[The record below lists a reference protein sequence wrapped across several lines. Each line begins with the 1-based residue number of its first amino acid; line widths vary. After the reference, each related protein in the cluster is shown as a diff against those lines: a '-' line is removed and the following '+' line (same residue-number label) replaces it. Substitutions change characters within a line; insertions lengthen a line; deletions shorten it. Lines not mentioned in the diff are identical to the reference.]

1 MTKNLRNA
9 IDAIKENRMKEKD
22 GKKFVEIKPINQHLF
37 QNDDEKEEFLIKIRK
52 YGFENFEVNSIM
64 DRINTSSVH
73 HYEIF
78 LKK

>member
-22 GKKFVEIKPINQHLF
+22 GKQFVEVKPINQHLF
-37 QNDDEKEEFLIKIRK
+37 QNDGEKEEFLTKIRK

-73 HYEIF
+73 HY
-78 LKK
+78 